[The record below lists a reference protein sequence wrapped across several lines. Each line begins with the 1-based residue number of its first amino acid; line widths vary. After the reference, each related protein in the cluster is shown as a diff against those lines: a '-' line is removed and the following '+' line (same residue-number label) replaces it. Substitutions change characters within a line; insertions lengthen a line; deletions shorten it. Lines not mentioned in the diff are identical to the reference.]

1 MNQKITASPDDSIDF
16 GQKEYNGMVY
26 YLIRVDKRSDDR
38 DLALNEG
45 DIQKFYR
52 TTQSLLLNCEPRFKD
67 KGIDEDDVE
76 YKKVKTGI
84 VELGKK
90 LQSASTTE
98 LMQKNKLIYQDE
110 LIELN
115 SKIEKLKFRAGMIYP
130 EKKKKDLKEAY
141 EDDY

>member
-1 MNQKITASPDDSIDF
+1 MSQKNLASPEDSFDF
-16 GQKEYNGMVY
+16 GQKEYNGMAY

-52 TTQSLLLNCEPRFKD
+52 ATQSLLLNCEPRFQD
-67 KGIDEDDVE
+67 KGITEEDKD
-76 YKKVKTGI
+76 YKEVKEGI
-84 VELGKK
+84 KELGKK
-90 LQSASTTE
+90 LQSNSSE
-98 LMQKNKLIYQDE
+98 DIFKKNKLIYQDE

-115 SKIEKLKFRAGMIYP
+115 SKIEKLKFKAGMIYP
-130 EKKKKDLKEAY
+130 EKKKKDLAEAY